1 LDQNIREVVHLKD
14 LKFEKPRTS
23 MLRKR
28 PEVTYA
34 DSNDLV
40 FETPGNS
47 EDFYNMFT
55 VSPLERGY
63 GVTLGNSLRRILLS
77 SLPGAA
83 IINCEIDG
91 VQHEF
96 SSIEGVVEDVTSIV
110 LNLKEVVLSIDN
122 NDPNVEK
129 RLEISV
135 KGPHVV
141 TAKDIKCDN
150 EVTIVNEDQH
160 IATVN
165 KGEFHMV
172 MVARKGIG
180 YVNADSNKEYNNM
193 VGIIPIDSI
202 YTPVQRVKY
211 DVSQASSGD
220 AEHDKLVIEIWT
232 NGAVTPQDALG
243 TASKMLIE
251 HFEVLV
257 ELSEKAQEEE
267 FMVERESEQN
277 SQILETQIEDL
288 DLSVRS
294 YNCLKRAGINTVD
307 ELTQK
312 SEEDM
317 MKVRNLGKKSLKEV
331 KQKLDELGLGLA
343 RH

>member
-1 LDQNIREVVHLKD
+1 MKD
-14 LKFEKPRTS
+14 LKFEKPNTNIET
-23 MLRKR
+23 LNDTN
-28 PEVTYA
+28 TYGKF
-34 DSNDLV
+34 V
-40 FETPGNS
+40 
-47 EDFYNMFT
+47 

-83 IINCEIDG
+83 IINCEIDD

-96 SSIEGVVEDVTSIV
+96 SSIEGVVEDVTGIV
-110 LNLKEVVLSIDN
+110 LNLKNVVLSIDN
-122 NDPNVEK
+122 DDPNVEK
-129 RLEISV
+129 RLEIYV
-135 KGPHVV
+135 EGPHVV
-141 TAKDIKCDN
+141 TAKDIICDN

-165 KGEFHMV
+165 KGKFRMV
-172 MVARKGIG
+172 MVARRGIG
-180 YVNADSNKEYNNM
+180 YVNADTNKQFINRSM
-193 VGIIPIDSI
+193 IGVIPIDSL

-211 DVSQASSGD
+211 DVAPASSGD
-220 AEHDKLVIEIWT
+220 AGHDKLTMEIWT
-232 NGAVTPQDALG
+232 NGAVSPQESISI
-243 TASKMLIE
+243 ASKMLIE
-251 HFEVLV
+251 HLQVMV
-257 ELSEKAQEEE
+257 ELSEKVKEEE
-267 FMVERESEQN
+267 FMIEREDEQN
-277 SQILETQIEDL
+277 SQILEMQIEDL

-294 YNCLKRAGINTVD
+294 YNCLKRAGINTVE

>member
-1 LDQNIREVVHLKD
+1 LKD

-23 MLRKR
+23 IEMTNESDTFASFVL
-28 PEVTYA
+28 
-34 DSNDLV
+34 
-40 FETPGNS
+40 
-47 EDFYNMFT
+47 
-55 VSPLERGY
+55 SPLERGY
-63 GVTLGNSLRRILLS
+63 GITIGNSLRRIMLS

-91 VQHEF
+91 VEHEF
-96 SSIEGVVEDVTSIV
+96 TSVPGVVEDVTAIV
-110 LNLKEVVLSIDN
+110 LNLKDVVLSIDN
-122 NDPNVEK
+122 EDPNIEK
-129 RLEISV
+129 RLEIYV
-135 KGPHVV
+135 EGPHVV
-141 TAKDIKCDN
+141 TAKDIICDN
-150 EVTIVNEDQH
+150 EVKVINEDQH

-165 KGEFHMV
+165 KGKFRMI

-180 YVNADSNKEYNNM
+180 YVSADQNKEFNNM
-193 VGIIPIDSI
+193 VGVIPIDSI

-211 DVSQASSGD
+211 DVTNASSGSFRK
-220 AEHDKLVIEIWT
+220 DKLTMEVLT
-232 NGAVTPQDALG
+232 NGAITPQEALG
-243 TASKMLIE
+243 VAAKMMIE
-251 HFEVLV
+251 HLEVVV
-257 ELSEKAQEEE
+257 ELSEKAKEED
-267 FMVERESEQN
+267 FMIERENEQN
-277 SQILETQIEDL
+277 SQILEMQIEDL

>member
-1 LDQNIREVVHLKD
+1 MKD
-14 LKFEKPRTS
+14 LKFEKPNTNIET
-23 MLRKR
+23 LNDTN
-28 PEVTYA
+28 TYGKF
-34 DSNDLV
+34 V
-40 FETPGNS
+40 
-47 EDFYNMFT
+47 

-83 IINCEIDG
+83 IINCEIDD

-96 SSIEGVVEDVTSIV
+96 SSIDGVVEDVTGIV
-110 LNLKEVVLSIDN
+110 LNLKNVVLSIDN
-122 NDPNVEK
+122 DDPNVEK
-129 RLEISV
+129 RLEIYV
-135 KGPHVV
+135 EGPHVV
-141 TAKDIKCDN
+141 TAKDIICDN

-165 KGEFHMV
+165 KGKFRMV
-172 MVARKGIG
+172 MVARRGIG
-180 YVNADSNKEYNNM
+180 YVNADANKEFINRSM
-193 VGIIPIDSI
+193 IGVIPIDSL

-211 DVSQASSGD
+211 DVAPASSGD
-220 AEHDKLVIEIWT
+220 AGHDKLTIEIWT
-232 NGAVTPQDALG
+232 NGAVSPQESISI
-243 TASKMLIE
+243 ASRMLID
-251 HFEVLV
+251 HLQVMV
-257 ELSEKAQEEE
+257 ELSSKVKEED
-267 FMVERESEQN
+267 FMVEREDEQN
-277 SQILETQIEDL
+277 SQILEMQIEDL

-294 YNCLKRAGINTVD
+294 YNCLKRAGINTVE

>member
-1 LDQNIREVVHLKD
+1 MKE
-14 LKFEKPRTS
+14 LKFEKPDTS
-23 MLRKR
+23 IDFTQDGD
-28 PEVTYA
+28 TY
-34 DSNDLV
+34 
-40 FETPGNS
+40 GK
-47 EDFYNMFT
+47 FT

-83 IINCEIDG
+83 IVNCEIDG

-96 SSIEGVVEDVTSIV
+96 SSIDGVVEDVTSIV

-122 NDPNVEK
+122 KDPNVEK

-135 KGPHVV
+135 KGPHVI
-141 TAKDIKCDN
+141 TAKDIICDN
-150 EVTIVNEDQH
+150 EVTIINEDQH

-165 KGEFHMV
+165 KGEFRMV
-172 MVARKGIG
+172 MVARRGIG
-180 YVNADSNKEYNNM
+180 YVNAEVNKEYNNM

-202 YTPVQRVKY
+202 YTPVQRVRY
-211 DVSQASSGD
+211 DVSPASSGD
-220 AEHDKLVIEIWT
+220 ASHDKLEIEVWT
-232 NGAVTPQDALG
+232 NGAVSPQEAIG
-243 TASKMLIE
+243 IAAKMLME
-251 HFEVLV
+251 HLKVMV

-277 SQILETQIEDL
+277 SQILEMQIEDL

-294 YNCLKRAGINTVD
+294 YNCLKRAGINTVN